1 MQAKRLICTVAVALI
16 ASNGVHAQPATDV
29 PVTRFPSPYMHAKDT
44 PLVTLE
50 NGAKVG
56 RDTEAVWQLP
66 PDAAQRA
73 SYDQD
78 IVVQVADGIWT
89 LGSPSLVNV
98 HAVQGPEGL
107 IIYDTGEHV
116 ADGARFY
123 RLLRLATAAP
133 IRAIIYSH
141 EHYVHGTTAFVEEEA
156 RRGNTDIM
164 IIGHPNTNAE
174 VARTGGTFTVHPEV
188 APVLLARALEQ
199 FNAYLPATGPDA
211 GVTHTSA
218 PGADGFVPV
227 TTPVQDGQ
235 PMQVAGLDLV
245 FYTEGIG
252 TDTSNQVLVWI
263 PSRKAVLNNVIW
275 GWFPTISSARGGDYR
290 NPALWMATIERLR
303 ALNPDILLSTHS
315 TSLAGADTIQQRLDD
330 YRDAL
335 AFVLDQTLKGILL
348 GLGPEE
354 LRYFVTLPPRLA
366 QSPIL
371 IQNYSDLALMPP
383 RIYHALFGQFDRNA
397 ASLNRLHPL
406 EEAQRL
412 VHAMGGPAAV
422 YAKAH
427 TAHQDGDYLWAC
439 QLADYLVKASD
450 NATHRQLKANC
461 LREMGYR
468 ALAQHSRSWYL
479 SQALALEEKVHII
492 KAVPARPGDVV
503 RHLADYVAN
512 YGVRINAARSA
523 TTDQVLGLRFGNDQA
538 FALHVRHG
546 LADFAPTL
554 EAARRQA
561 DVVVELTPA
570 VWAEVYNNRTDPA
583 ALIDSGEIQVVH
595 GAVAAAKALF
605 ALFDPV
611 YDWQHDK
618 ALHDIAAQLSHAIGT
633 QP

>member
-16 ASNGVHAQPATDV
+16 ASHGVHAQPATDV
-29 PVTRFPSPYMHAKDT
+29 PITRFPSPYMHAKDT
-44 PLVTLE
+44 PLVTLA

-56 RDTEAVWQLP
+56 RDTEADWQLP

-199 FNAYLPATGPDA
+199 FSAYLPDTGPDA

-263 PSRKAVLNNVIW
+263 P
-275 GWFPTISSARGGDYR
+275 
-290 NPALWMATIERLR
+290 
-303 ALNPDILLSTHS
+303 
-315 TSLAGADTIQQRLDD
+315 
-330 YRDAL
+330 
-335 AFVLDQTLKGILL
+335 
-348 GLGPEE
+348 
-354 LRYFVTLPPRLA
+354 
-366 QSPIL
+366 
-371 IQNYSDLALMPP
+371 
-383 RIYHALFGQFDRNA
+383 
-397 ASLNRLHPL
+397 
-406 EEAQRL
+406 
-412 VHAMGGPAAV
+412 
-422 YAKAH
+422 
-427 TAHQDGDYLWAC
+427 
-439 QLADYLVKASD
+439 
-450 NATHRQLKANC
+450 
-461 LREMGYR
+461 
-468 ALAQHSRSWYL
+468 
-479 SQALALEEKVHII
+479 
-492 KAVPARPGDVV
+492 
-503 RHLADYVAN
+503 
-512 YGVRINAARSA
+512 
-523 TTDQVLGLRFGNDQA
+523 
-538 FALHVRHG
+538 
-546 LADFAPTL
+546 
-554 EAARRQA
+554 AARRCSTMSSGA
-561 DVVVELTPA
+561 GFRPSPA
-570 VWAEVYNNRTDPA
+570 RA
-583 ALIDSGEIQVVH
+583 
-595 GAVAAAKALF
+595 GA
-605 ALFDPV
+605 
-611 YDWQHDK
+611 
-618 ALHDIAAQLSHAIGT
+618 AIGIRPCGWPRSNVSARST
-633 QP
+633 RTSC